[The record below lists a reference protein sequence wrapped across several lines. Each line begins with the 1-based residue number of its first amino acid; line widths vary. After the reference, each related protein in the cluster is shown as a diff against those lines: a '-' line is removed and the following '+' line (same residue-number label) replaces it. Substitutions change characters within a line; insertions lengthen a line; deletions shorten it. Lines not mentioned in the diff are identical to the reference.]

1 MFESTY
7 RPTTVR
13 AIVIGVVV
21 LGLLCVVAWSLGS
34 MVKVLGAPFLYLPDK
49 LGIIRQ
55 VHRAE
60 VISFQL
66 SQSPTTVTL
75 AAGRYAL
82 YLADIDLLAS
92 TDLMIEAGGS
102 PWLAVKSLDTGQS
115 QPVSF
120 ITRGMALYDTP
131 FAPGRPIMS
140 FTAPVAGRYQLTQV
154 PRPIEA
160 AVVPDYTSG
169 HETLLLLI
177 YIVQLAVILGVP
189 ALLYYVRHREE
200 WEMTAALRAQ
210 RRSEADAFWGSQ
222 QGHKP
227 KE

>member
-1 MFESTY
+1 MFELSY

-21 LGLLCVVAWSLGS
+21 LGLLCLITLSLGS
-34 MVKVLGAPFLYLPDK
+34 VVKVLGAPFLFLPDK

-60 VISFQL
+60 VISFHL
-66 SQSPTTVTL
+66 DQSPTTVTL
-75 AAGRYAL
+75 AVGRYAL
-82 YLADIDLLAS
+82 YVADIDLLTA
-92 TDLMIEAGGS
+92 TDLMIEAGGP
-102 PWLAVKSLDTGQS
+102 PWLAVKSLDTGQPQS
-115 QPVSF
+115 VSF

-131 FAPGRPIMS
+131 LAPGRPIMS
-140 FTAPVAGRYQLTQV
+140 FAAPAAGRYELTQL

-160 AVVPDYTSG
+160 ALVPDYTSG

-177 YIVQLAVILGVP
+177 YVVQLAVILGVP

-200 WEMTAALRAQ
+200 WQVTAALRAQ
-210 RRSEADAFWGSQ
+210 RRVEADAFWGSQ
-222 QGHKP
+222 QGRKP